1 MRFSTLI
8 ALMLPLS
15 AALAAPSLVRR
26 NENFQDLEL
35 GINLPNFQDLQLGIS
50 RTNQALRL
58 IRDFASSNPSPN
70 MLSDSQEALESLST
84 SIAVKVNIIEEI
96 LRNEQAPPVAE
107 YVDNPH

>member
-8 ALMLPLS
+8 ALILPLS

-26 NENFQDLEL
+26 NENFQ
-35 GINLPNFQDLQLGIS
+35 NLQLGIS
-50 RTNQALRL
+50 QANQALRL
-58 IRDFASSNPSPN
+58 IRDFASSNPSPK

-96 LRNEQAPPVAE
+96 LRNEQAPPVAK